1 MKRATASTI
10 TISSE
15 TSLANR
21 SVSMSNS
28 IVSAAHA
35 LNLSEKRIV
44 SAALAKLD
52 SMAKRAPAR
61 PIRITAMEFSECFG
75 IDETTAYEQLHA
87 GAKSL
92 YRRSIRR
99 VIPTPYGQ
107 KIEDIRWID
116 RALYHRGEGFV
127 ELNFTAHVSPY
138 LMALEKRFTTYKL
151 EQARALRSIHS
162 WRLFENLK
170 SWESTGKWIVEI
182 GDFHHAMEAT
192 ASYRSNFA
200 QLRKWVIEPAV
211 RELREVSGLDIA
223 WSAHKTG
230 RKVTRLVFRFEPALQ
245 MTMDLAP
252 PSGPPDH
259 PTGSEVGAASSQ

>member
-1 MKRATASTI
+1 MKRATASKI

-21 SVSMSNS
+21 NVSMSNT

-52 SMAKRAPAR
+52 SISKKAPSR
-61 PIRITAMEFSECFG
+61 PIRITALEFSECFG

-87 GAKSL
+87 GSKSL

-99 VIPTPYGQ
+99 VFETPFGQ
-107 KIEDIRWID
+107 KVEEIRWID

-127 ELNFTAHVSPY
+127 ELNFTSHVSPY

-151 EQARALRSIHS
+151 AQAKALRSIHS

-170 SWESTGKWIVEI
+170 RWESTGKWIVEI
-182 GDFHHAMEAT
+182 DDFHHAMDASP
-192 ASYRSNFA
+192 SYRANFA

-211 RELREVSGLDIA
+211 RELKEVSGLDIT
-223 WSAHKTG
+223 WTWHKTG
-230 RKVTRLVFRFEPALQ
+230 RKVSRLVFLFEPAAQ
-245 MTMDLAP
+245 MTMDFAP
-252 PSGPPDH
+252 PA
-259 PTGSEVGAASSQ
+259 EAS

>member
-1 MKRATASTI
+1 MKRATASKI
-10 TISSE
+10 TISKE

-21 SVSMSNS
+21 SVSMSNT

-52 SMAKRAPAR
+52 SMAKKPPAR
-61 PIRITAMEFSECFG
+61 ALRITALEFSECFG
-75 IDETTAYEQLHA
+75 IDETTAYEQLRA
-87 GAKSL
+87 GSKAL
-92 YRRSIRR
+92 YGRSIRR
-99 VIPTPYGQ
+99 VIDTPYGR

-116 RALYHRGEGFV
+116 RALYHQGEGFV

-151 EQARALRSIHS
+151 EQTRALRSIHS

-170 SWESTGKWIVEI
+170 RWESTGKWIVGIE
-182 GDFHHAMEAT
+182 DFHHAMDAS
-192 ASYRSNFA
+192 ASYRTNFA

-211 RELREVSGLDIA
+211 RELKDVSGLDIT
-223 WSAHKTG
+223 WTSHKTG
-230 RKVTRLVFRFEPALQ
+230 RKVTRLVFLFEPAAQ

-252 PSGPPDH
+252 PA
-259 PTGSEVGAASSQ
+259 EAS

>member
-1 MKRATASTI
+1 MKRATAAKI
-10 TISSE
+10 TISNE

-21 SVSMSNS
+21 SVSMSNT

-52 SMAKRAPAR
+52 SMAKKAPAR
-61 PIRITAMEFSECFG
+61 AIRISALEFAECFG
-75 IDETTAYEQLHA
+75 IDETTAYEQLRA
-87 GAKSL
+87 GSKAL

-99 VIPTPYGQ
+99 VIDTPYGQ

-116 RALYHRGEGFV
+116 RALYHQGEGFV
-127 ELNFTAHVSPY
+127 ELNFTMHVSPY

-151 EQARALRSIHS
+151 EQTRALRSIHS

-170 SWESTGKWIVEI
+170 RWESTGKWIVDIE
-182 GDFHHAMEAT
+182 DFHQAMDAS
-192 ASYRSNFA
+192 ASYRTNFA

-211 RELREVSGLDIA
+211 RELKEVSGLDIT
-223 WSAHKTG
+223 WTWHKTG
-230 RKVTRLVFRFEPALQ
+230 RKVTRLVFLFEPAAQ
-245 MTMDLAP
+245 MTMDLTP
-252 PSGPPDH
+252 P
-259 PTGSEVGAASSQ
+259 AKAS

>member
-1 MKRATASTI
+1 MKRSTASKI
-10 TISSE
+10 TISAE

-21 SVSMSNS
+21 NVSMSNS

-52 SMAKRAPAR
+52 SMAKKPPVR
-61 PIRITAMEFSECFG
+61 PIRITAMEFAECFG
-75 IDETTAYEQLHA
+75 IDETTGYEQLHR

-92 YRRSIRR
+92 YSRSIRR
-99 VIPTPYGQ
+99 VIDTPYGQ
-107 KIEDIRWID
+107 KYEDIRWID

-127 ELNFTAHVSPY
+127 EINFTTHIAPY

-151 EQARALRSIHS
+151 EQTRALRSIHS

-170 SWESTGKWIVEI
+170 RWESTGKWIVEI
-182 GDFHHAMEAT
+182 DDFHHAMEAT
-192 ASYRSNFA
+192 PSYRSNFA

-211 RELREVSGLDIA
+211 RELREVNSLDIK
-223 WSAHKTG
+223 WDCHKTG
-230 RKVTRLVFRFEPALQ
+230 RKVTRLVFMFKPASQ
-245 MTMDLAP
+245 MTMDLM
-252 PSGPPDH
+252 PPDEQ
-259 PTGSEVGAASSQ
+259 S